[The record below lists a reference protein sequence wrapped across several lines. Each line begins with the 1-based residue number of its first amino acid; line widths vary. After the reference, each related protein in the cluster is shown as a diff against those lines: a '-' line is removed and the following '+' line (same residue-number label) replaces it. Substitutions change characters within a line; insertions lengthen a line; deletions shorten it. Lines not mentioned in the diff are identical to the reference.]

1 MAVSTRPGA
10 GRLLVIGLIVLSL
23 LTITVDFRTGEQ
35 GPLAAI
41 GRTALAIISPLQE
54 GLSKAFRPVGDFLS
68 NLTSAQRIQRDNIE
82 LRLQLEELV
91 GEQARILELERENE
105 QLRSVLELRDQ
116 LGFSTVGATVI
127 GESPTNFEWA
137 VFVDRGSSGGA
148 ELDTPAIGPE
158 GLVGRVVKASTGSS
172 KVMLIIDPDSAVAVR
187 LSSTG
192 ERGIL
197 VGQRERDLRLDLI
210 DPQTTVIPGE
220 QVVTSGYG
228 GIFPADIPVGVV
240 SRVVPDPSGLTQHV
254 FVRPNVDFSALDFIL
269 LVLADRETQ
278 E

>member
-1 MAVSTRPGA
+1 MAVSSRPGVS
-10 GRLLVIGLIVLSL
+10 RLLVIGLIVLSL
-23 LTITVDFRTGEQ
+23 ATITVDFRSGEE

-54 GLSKAFRPVGDFLS
+54 GLSKVIRPVGDFIS
-68 NLTSAQRIQRDNIE
+68 NLTSAQRIQAENEE
-82 LRLQLEELV
+82 LHQQLEELV
-91 GEQARILELERENE
+91 GGQARTLELVRENE
-105 QLRSVLELRDQ
+105 QLRSLLELRDQ
-116 LGFSTVGATVI
+116 LGFTTMGATVI

-137 VFVDRGSSGGA
+137 VFIDRGASGGV
-148 ELDTPAIGPE
+148 ELDMPAMGPE
-158 GLVGRVVKASTGSS
+158 GLVGRVVKASGGSS

-210 DPQTTVIPGE
+210 DPQTTVVPGE

-240 SRVVPDPSGLTQHV
+240 SRVTPDPSGLTQHV

-269 LVLADRETQ
+269 LVLANRDVQ